1 MKNIILLEN
10 TKRNKLCIQIEDKLK
25 EERQRK
31 ILIGK
36 QIERNIQRDFVY
48 YRFNTISK
56 YEDYCLYLYEQRGSN
71 KRGGILYV

>member
-25 EERQRK
+25 EERQ
-31 ILIGK
+31 GK